1 MTVYTHKRRSGDFR
15 IMEQR
20 AQSFEGQVQELKRA
34 MEKLKQDQSKD
45 LADLRMKLGAK
56 CSKLEHDVHAAK
68 VMMIEGVW
76 T

>member
-1 MTVYTHKRRSGDFR
+1 
-15 IMEQR
+15 MEQR